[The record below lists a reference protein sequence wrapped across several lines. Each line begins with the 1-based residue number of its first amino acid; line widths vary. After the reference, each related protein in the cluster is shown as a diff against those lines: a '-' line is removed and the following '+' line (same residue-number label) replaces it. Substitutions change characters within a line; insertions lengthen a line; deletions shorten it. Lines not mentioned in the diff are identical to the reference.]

1 MKAVAEDDKNAVA
14 LNDALSG
21 KHPQGIDELSGFQM
35 ATYTKTVC
43 DDMKINTSSSSVKE
57 KVYKH
62 MHEITRKRSLYCP
75 VAKVSS
81 TFWRRVVYLLE
92 MPSKKYIHP
101 FDVPISAAL
110 SLEGKPVNLSTKH
123 NDWFNFVIVRSPYA
137 RLLSA
142 YIDKVFAPNPT
153 FWNYFGKPSIKMFRE
168 NATETSIKCGHDPTF
183 SEFVQFVIWSL
194 SNKKLMNYH
203 FTPISEQCLPCDMNF
218 TFVGRMEYAASD
230 FHVLLD
236 HFGLGNTTTAMSSRL
251 GDLTAEDAIADSI
264 NSPFGWKKSILNCMN
279 WNEALMRVWRK
290 LQIRGLIGMSQIY
303 PLTKTKASEI
313 ESSEFIKL
321 AKAARQRSNS
331 SELKDQKKMYMQ
343 TIYKTVP
350 LEILKKLPNVYGLD
364 IKLFRYDDSLDFIL
378 SNSTP
383 NWPSYNYLDFKI

>member
-1 MKAVAEDDKNAVA
+1 MSEDDKTVVA
-14 LNDALSG
+14 LNDTLTR
-21 KHPQGIDELSGFQM
+21 KHPQGIVELSGYQM

-43 DDMKINTSSSSVKE
+43 DDMKINKSSSSVKE
-57 KVYKH
+57 RVYKQILTISQK
-62 MHEITRKRSLYCP
+62 ESLYCP

-92 MPSKKYIHP
+92 MPSKRYKHP

-110 SLEGKPVNLSTKH
+110 SLKRRAGNLNTKH
-123 NDWFNFVIVRSPYA
+123 NGWFNFIIVRNPYM

-142 YIDKVFAPNPT
+142 YIDKVFVPNPT
-153 FWNYFGKPSIKMFRE
+153 FWDKFGKPSIKMFRE
-168 NATETSIKCGHDPTF
+168 NATKTSIKCGHDPTF

-194 SNKKLMNYH
+194 SNKQLMDNH
-203 FTPISEQCLPCDMNF
+203 FIPVSEQCLPCDMNF
-218 TFVGRMEYAASD
+218 TFVGRMESATSD
-230 FHVLLD
+230 FHALLD
-236 HFGLGNTTTAMSSRL
+236 HFGLGITTTAMGSRFE
-251 GDLTAEDAIADSI
+251 DITAEDAIADSI
-264 NSPFGWKKSILNCMN
+264 NSPFGWKRSIVKCMN

-303 PLTKTKASEI
+303 SLTKTEASKI
-313 ESSEFIKL
+313 KSSEFIKL
-321 AKAARQRSNS
+321 AKAARQKSNS

-383 NWPSYNYLDFKI
+383 KWPSYNYLDFKI